1 MLRLAGGKH
10 LFTLYRDTRKA
21 PTALPTAHACLC
33 TIDLPPYES
42 REQLVEKLRVA
53 VQFGSVGLHDP
64 AMAEDEEQGEG
75 EGGEQDGGEP
85 PQQEEEEEG
94 SAAETAAAD

>member
-1 MLRLAGGKH
+1 MRLAGGKH

-85 PQQEEEEEG
+85 PQQEEEG

>member
-1 MLRLAGGKH
+1 MRLAGGKH

-42 REQLVEKLRVA
+42 RDQLVEKLRVA

-64 AMAEDEEQGEG
+64 AMAEGED
-75 EGGEQDGGEP
+75 EGGEQEGGEQEGDEP
-85 PQQEEEEEG
+85 QQQEEG
-94 SAAETAAAD
+94 AAAETAAAD

>member
-1 MLRLAGGKH
+1 MRLAGGKH

-64 AMAEDEEQGEG
+64 AMAEDEEEG
-75 EGGEQDGGEP
+75 A
-85 PQQEEEEEG
+85 
-94 SAAETAAAD
+94 AAETPAAD